1 MLSRICL
8 GSKFKVIQY
17 VTKFDSMWDT
27 GNCDVVN
34 VDITLPPPPPMVDF
48 LKFLT
53 DVVSY
58 NNITLIF
65 D

>member
-1 MLSRICL
+1 M
-8 GSKFKVIQY
+8 GSEFKVIQY

-27 GNCDVVN
+27 SNCDVVN
-34 VDITLPPPPPMVDF
+34 FDITLPPPPQMVEF

-58 NNITLIF
+58 NNITIEL
-65 D
+65 